1 MAFGVFGVI
10 ASVAGAAAGAIG
22 AGKMQK
28 EAERREREA
37 REEMEAIKATYSKL
51 DTSNPYANLENT
63 MEDLTV
69 NQLQYELESQQFS
82 ESQAGI
88 LSGLSEAAGGSGIA
102 ALAQSLSAQGQR
114 ASQQQAAKIGM
125 QERQNMMAEREMAA
139 SNQNKEAEGD
149 IWARNAERDKQATLM
164 GMAHGEAMSERQNAI
179 AAEQAKWGA
188 IGEGVS
194 ALGGFASGGFGG
206 GGGGAGGG
214 GQKID
219 GVNGRWE
226 KEQVG
231 DVRADGSVVESSYG
245 RNVWVTKAEADEKYG
260 EGNW

>member
-1 MAFGVFGVI
+1 MAFGAFGAI
-10 ASVAGAAAGAIG
+10 ASIAGAAIGAIG

-37 REEMEAIKATYSKL
+37 REEMDAIKATYSKL

-114 ASQQQAAKIGM
+114 ASQQQAAQIGM

-139 SNQNKEAEGD
+139 ANQNKEAEGD

-164 GMAHGEAMSERQNAI
+164 GMAQTEMFSERQNAI

-188 IGEGVS
+188 IGEGIS
-194 ALGGFASGGFGG
+194 ALGGFAGMGG

-214 GQKID
+214 AG
-219 GVNGRWE
+219 
-226 KEQVG
+226 
-231 DVRADGSVVESSYG
+231 DGSGDASGSGGAPNRKGTTMRSFEHNTG
-245 RNVWVTKAEADEKYG
+245 IRLGHWGDFG
-260 EGNW
+260 ENIGISDY